1 MNGPPFSNSSLEEL
15 SRRIRDREITPVE
28 LVERCLARVQERD
41 DDVHAWAYLAADEAI
56 ARAKSLTD
64 ELSSRPPRSVLHGV
78 PFAVKDIYDTAGMPT
93 EWGTPVHRGRVPTS
107 DAKVVADLSSM
118 GAIVLGKTHTTAYAY
133 YDPAPSR
140 NPHNLAH
147 TPGGSSSGSA
157 AAVADGMVPFALG
170 SQTQGS
176 VLRPASFCGICG
188 LKPTSGGL
196 PTEGVMPF
204 SPTLDHP
211 GAFTRTVSDMVFLWE
226 ALKGVPA
233 ASEVPTRLGVPKWPI
248 EGSLDPEME
257 EGFGRCVER
266 LRESGFSI
274 DNISLPE
281 SFAKLPKTIQ
291 VVMRYEAAEIH
302 GDDLRKHGSKVGA
315 KLAELLEDGLTIG
328 ESAYNDARIDL
339 GQARRDFA
347 DLTGECPIW
356 ATPSALG
363 AAPYGLETTGDPCC
377 NAPFTALGLPSIS
390 LPFGMTAN
398 RLPLGLQ
405 LSAPVEGESL
415 LLAAALRC
423 EVVLRKKSTA

>member
-1 MNGPPFSNSSLEEL
+1 M
-15 SRRIRDREITPVE
+15 
-28 LVERCLARVQERD
+28 
-41 DDVHAWAYLAADEAI
+41 AADEAL

-133 YDPAPSR
+133 YDPAPTR

-188 LKPTSGGL
+188 LKPTFGSL
-196 PTEGVMPF
+196 TTEGVMPF

-211 GAFTRTVSDMVFLWE
+211 GAFTRTVSDMVFLWRS
-226 ALKGVPA
+226 LKDVSP
-233 ASEVPTRLGVPKWPI
+233 ASEPPLRLGVPKWPI

-257 EGFGRCVER
+257 EGFGRCLER
-266 LRESGFSI
+266 LRESGYSI
-274 DNISLPE
+274 DSISLPQ
-281 SFAKLPKTIQ
+281 SFAKLPRTIR
-291 VVMRYEAAEIH
+291 VVMTYEAAQIH
-302 GDDLRKHGSKVGA
+302 GEDLRKHGTEVGA
-315 KLAELLEDGLTIG
+315 KLAELLEDGLTI
-328 ESAYNDARIDL
+328 EEPAYNTARIDL
-339 GQARRDFA
+339 DQARRDFA
-347 DLTGECPIW
+347 AVTQECPIW
-356 ATPSALG
+356 ATPSAVG
-363 AAPYGLETTGDPCC
+363 PAPLGLEATGDPCC
-377 NAPFTALGLPSIS
+377 NAPFTALCVPSIS
-390 LPFGMTAN
+390 LPFGKAAGG
-398 RLPLGLQ
+398 LPLGLQ
-405 LSAPVEGESL
+405 LSAPAGGESL
-415 LLAAALRC
+415 LLAAAQRC
-423 EVVLRKKSTA
+423 EVVLATTAGSKL

>member
-1 MNGPPFSNSSLEEL
+1 MSSLSLSDSCLEEL
-15 SRRIRDREITPVE
+15 SRRIHDREITPVE
-28 LVERCLARVQERD
+28 LVERYLARVKERD
-41 DDVHAWAYLAADEAI
+41 DDVHAWSYLAADEAI

-64 ELSSRPPRSVLHGV
+64 ELSSRPARSVLHGI
-78 PFAVKDIYDTAGMPT
+78 PFGVKDIYDTAGLPT

-107 DAKVVADLSSM
+107 DAKVVADLVSM

-133 YDPAPSR
+133 YDPAPTR
-140 NPHNLAH
+140 NPHNPAH

-188 LKPTSGGL
+188 LKPTFGGL

-211 GAFTRTVSDMVFLWE
+211 GAFTRAVSDMVFFWRS
-226 ALKGVPA
+226 LKGVSA

-281 SFAKLPKTIQ
+281 SFAKLPQIIQ
-291 VVMRYEAAEIH
+291 VVMRYEAAQIH
-302 GDDLRKHGSKVGA
+302 GEDLRKHGSEVGA
-315 KLAELLEDGLTIG
+315 KLAELLEDGLTIE
-328 ESAYNDARIDL
+328 ESEYKTARGDL
-339 GQARRDFA
+339 DQARRDFA

-363 AAPYGLETTGDPCC
+363 PAPYGLETTGDPSC
-377 NAPFTALGLPSIS
+377 NAPFTSLGVPSIS
-390 LPFGMTAN
+390 LPFGKAAGG
-398 RLPLGLQ
+398 LPLGLQ
-405 LSAPVEGESL
+405 LSAPAGGESL
-415 LLAAALRC
+415 LLAAAQRC
-423 EVVLRKKSTA
+423 ELALGKKSTA

>member
-1 MNGPPFSNSSLEEL
+1 MNGPPFSDSSLEEL
-15 SRRIRDREITPVE
+15 SRRIRDREVTPVE

-41 DDVHAWAYLAADEAI
+41 DDVHAWSYLAVDEAI

-93 EWGTPVHRGRVPTS
+93 EWGTPVHRGRVPRS

-133 YDPAPSR
+133 YDPAPTR
-140 NPHNLAH
+140 NPHNPAH

-188 LKPTSGGL
+188 LKPTFGGL

-211 GAFTRTVSDMVFLWE
+211 GAFTRTVSDMVLFWRS
-226 ALKGVPA
+226 LKGVPA

-281 SFAKLPKTIQ
+281 SFAKLPRIIQ
-291 VVMRYEAAEIH
+291 VVMRYEAARIH
-302 GDDLRKHGSKVGA
+302 GDDFRKHGSTVGA
-315 KLAELLEDGLTIG
+315 KLAELLEDGLTIE

-363 AAPYGLETTGDPCC
+363 PAPYGLETTGDPCC
-377 NAPFTALGLPSIS
+377 NAPFTAVGAPSIS
-390 LPFGMTAN
+390 LPFGKAASE
-398 RLPLGLQ
+398 LPLGLQ
-405 LSAPVEGESL
+405 LSAPAGDESL
-415 LLAAALRC
+415 LLAVAQGC
-423 EVVLRKKSTA
+423 EDQLG